1 MVLLPSKVRYR
12 ARGSAGSRRC
22 TARNKQLEVR
32 DQSATQNTDTKKK
45 KNKDDTD
52 EEKMKSDD
60 HGSFVTQNNCCGE
73 AAADLV
79 ESPLDLAVVHRI
91 PLVDGVDVLLA
102 EPGGSACCY

>member
-1 MVLLPSKVRYR
+1 
-12 ARGSAGSRRC
+12 
-22 TARNKQLEVR
+22 
-32 DQSATQNTDTKKK
+32 
-45 KNKDDTD
+45 
-52 EEKMKSDD
+52 MKSDD